1 MEFAIHPSEGVEM
14 HLNGKVALVT
24 GASRGIGAASAK
36 ALAAHGAAVAVNYV
50 HNREAAEAVV
60 AAITESGGKALTV
73 QADVRD
79 AQEVA
84 RMAAATAE
92 ALGPVD
98 ILVLNAGPA
107 VPFKSVTELTQA
119 EFETKVLD
127 EMRCFF
133 LPAKAVM
140 PSMIERKRGCIIG
153 ISSGLSRNPSFGF
166 TAHTTSKSAVDGLM
180 KSLALELGPF
190 GIRVN
195 TVAPGLTRTDATAHM
210 PEDQVKAYAGMTPLR
225 RVGEAEDVAG
235 MVAALAGDDCGFVS
249 GAYIPVSGG
258 IQMP

>member
-1 MEFAIHPSEGVEM
+1 M
-14 HLNGKVALVT
+14 HLNGKIALVT
-24 GASRGIGAASAK
+24 GASRGIGAACARS
-36 ALAAHGAAVAVNYV
+36 LAAHGAAVAVNYV
-50 HNREAAEAVV
+50 NSKDAAEQV
-60 AAITESGGKALTV
+60 AAGINAQGGKAVAL

-79 AQEVA
+79 ADQVKQL
-84 RMAAATAE
+84 AAAAAE

-107 VPFKSVTELTQA
+107 VPWMGITDLTQEA
-119 EFETKVLD
+119 FEAKVLD
-127 EMRCFF
+127 EMRSYF

-140 PSMIERKRGCIIG
+140 PGMIERRTGCIIG
-153 ISSGLSRNPSFGF
+153 ISSGLSRFPSYGF

-210 PEDQVKAYAGMTPLR
+210 PEDQVQAIAEMTPLK
-225 RVGEAEDVAG
+225 RVGESEDVAG
-235 MVAALAGDDCGFVS
+235 LVAALAGDECSFVS

>member
-1 MEFAIHPSEGVEM
+1 M

-24 GASRGIGAASAK
+24 GASRGIGAACAH
-36 ALAAHGAAVAVNYV
+36 ALAAHGAAVAVNYFKSK
-50 HNREAAEAVV
+50 EAADQVV
-60 AAITESGGKALTV
+60 AAITEAGGKALAV

-79 AQEVA
+79 AGQVA
-84 RMAAATAE
+84 RMAATATE

-98 ILVLNAGPA
+98 ILVLNAGPM
-107 VPFKSVTELTQA
+107 VPWKSVTELTQA

-127 EMRCFF
+127 EMRSFF

-140 PSMIERKRGCIIG
+140 PSMIEHKRGCIIG
-153 ISSGLSRNPSFGF
+153 ISSGLSRYPSFGF

-180 KSLALELGPF
+180 KALAFELGPF

-210 PEDQVKAYAGMTPLR
+210 PEEQVQAIAGLTPLR
-225 RVGEAEDVAG
+225 RVGESQDVAG
-235 MVAALAGDDCGFVS
+235 MVVALAGDECGFVS

>member
-1 MEFAIHPSEGVEM
+1 M
-14 HLNGKVALVT
+14 HLEGKVALVT
-24 GASRGIGAASAK
+24 GASRGIGAACAR

-50 HNREAAEAVV
+50 KSKDAAEEVA
-60 AAITESGGKALTV
+60 AAITAVGGKAVALK
-73 QADVRD
+73 ADMRD
-79 AQEVA
+79 AGQVA
-84 RMAAATAE
+84 KMAAAAE
-92 ALGPVD
+92 KALGPVD

-107 VPFKSVTELTQA
+107 VPWKSVTELTQV

-140 PSMIERKRGCIIG
+140 PSMIARKTGCIIG
-153 ISSGLSRNPSFGF
+153 ISSGLSRHPSFGF

-180 KSLALELGPF
+180 KSLALELGPH

-210 PEDQVKAYAGMTPLR
+210 TEAQVQAIAGMTPLG

-235 MVAALAGDDCGFVS
+235 MVVALAGDDLGFVS

-258 IQMP
+258 VQMP

>member
-1 MEFAIHPSEGVEM
+1 MQ
-14 HLNGKVALVT
+14 LNGKTALIT
-24 GASRGIGAASAK
+24 GASRGIGAACAR
-36 ALAAHGAAVAVNYV
+36 LMAAQGAAVAINYV
-50 HNREAAEAVV
+50 NSKDAAEKV
-60 AAITESGGKALTV
+60 AADIIAKGGKAVAL

-79 AQEVA
+79 AAQVDRLLKSAE
-84 RMAAATAE
+84 E

-107 VPFKSVTELTQA
+107 VPWMSVTDLDQEA
-119 EFETKVLD
+119 FEAKVLD
-127 EMRCFF
+127 EMRSFF

-140 PSMIERKRGCIIG
+140 PGMIARKKGCIIG
-153 ISSGLSRNPSFGF
+153 ISSGLSRYPSFGF

-180 KSLALELGPF
+180 KSLAFELGPH

-210 PEDQVKAYAGMTPLR
+210 PDDQVQAIAGMTPLQ

-235 MVAALAGDDCGFVS
+235 LVAALAGDGCSFVS